1 MCCWTTWSWHCGDH
15 SPCQGPC
22 PLLHYLLFIRR
33 VLENWHRSDRRPAW
47 GWTCRVQDGGGLGLP
62 RNVRGRGATPGWLPA
77 GPSVA
82 LGPLL
87 CCSQAP
93 RAAAPDT
100 PVTAARVPAGPCL
113 ADTGWRPAHA
123 RERRRRQDAAMAENP
138 NPADASGINAGSL
151 SILPWRSAA
160 ARGGRQGSVGEP
172 VFLSPA
178 SSRLEGSARR
188 REKTRVAVALLPACG
203 SFGSGGQSLLFQA
216 WRQGPW
222 SPSPGRARGCGST
235 PPGPCE
241 QDTALPGTGR
251 DWRGP
256 SLREAVPGGGGA
268 LPCVP
273 RG

>member
-1 MCCWTTWSWHCGDH
+1 MCCWTPWSWHCGDH

-62 RNVRGRGATPGWLPA
+62 RNVRGQGATPGWLPA

-123 RERRRRQDAAMAENP
+123 RERRRWQDAAMAENP

-172 VFLSPA
+172 VFLS
-178 SSRLEGSARR
+178 LL
-188 REKTRVAVALLPACG
+188 RVRV
-203 SFGSGGQSLLFQA
+203 
-216 WRQGPW
+216 WRAQ
-222 SPSPGRARGCGST
+222 
-235 PPGPCE
+235 
-241 QDTALPGTGR
+241 
-251 DWRGP
+251 
-256 SLREAVPGGGGA
+256 PGGGRRHVWRWHFFLLVGA
-268 LPCVP
+268 SAREAKASCSKRGGKDPGLPRRAGP
-273 RG
+273 EDAAPHHRGRASRTPPCPGQGVRV